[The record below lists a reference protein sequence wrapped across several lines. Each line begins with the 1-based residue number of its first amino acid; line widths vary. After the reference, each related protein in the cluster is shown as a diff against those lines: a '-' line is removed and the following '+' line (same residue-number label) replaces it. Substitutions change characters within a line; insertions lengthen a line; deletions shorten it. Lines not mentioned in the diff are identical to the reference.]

1 MKNNITEL
9 VFILDRSGSMHGLE
23 ADTIGGFN
31 SMLERQKEEA
41 GKAYVSTLLFDGA
54 TKVIHD
60 RVEISEV
67 RPMTDKDYTIG
78 GCTALM
84 DALGGAINH
93 IEMIHKYIRPE
104 DVPEN
109 TLFVIITDG
118 MENASQK
125 FTADEVKKAVTR
137 KKEENG
143 WEFIFLG
150 ANIDAVE
157 TASRYGIS
165 ADRAVDYK
173 CDSVGTKVNFEA
185 VSNAVS
191 HMRCESSVAADWAA
205 PIQSDFK
212 RRRKK

>member
-31 SMLERQKEEA
+31 SMLAKQKEEA
-41 GKAYVSTLLFDGA
+41 GIAYVSTVLFDGD

-60 RVEISEV
+60 RVDISDV
-67 RPMTDKDYTIG
+67 KPMTERDYTVG

-118 MENASQK
+118 MENASKK
-125 FTADEVKKAVTR
+125 FSADEVKKAVTR
-137 KKEENG
+137 KKEKNG

-165 ADRAVDYK
+165 ADRAVDYN
-173 CDSVGTKVNFEA
+173 CDSKGTQVNFEA

-191 HMRCESSVAADWAA
+191 HMRCCSSVASDWAA

-212 RRRKK
+212 RRKRK